1 MRCTASRLKNEPLLI
16 AILHIAI
23 GFLSVAQMSE
33 PKRISM
39 TTLAPAKKVSDKTQ
53 RLDSVKTQ
61 RFTLTL
67 RDSTEE
73 SCPEFNFADLLTS
86 VTKKKEAGGHVNGSA
101 APALLLDP
109 YADDDEDELR
119 NIAKK
124 FEEKYGLPVEKKKK
138 SRKYDD
144 YIDLGAGYDENDPF
158 IDNTD
163 AYDEIVPAEVTTA
176 HGGFYINSGAL
187 EFKPVEKKS
196 DSESDSSSSSSE
208 SDSSDSESE
217 GEAEADTSATP
228 ATKKRR
234 VIESD
239 DDDSKEESAGREAN
253 KSDSEA
259 TSKKKLRLEEGQ
271 NKRKKMSPVNESA
284 SKKIRPTVKELLAI
298 KRDKEKESDA
308 PNDKPT
314 TGTTKT
320 ATTDSSSGSS
330 GSSSDSSGSE
340 SSSED
345 EEGKDADVVE
355 NVGGEAKLPNNLSP
369 QLLAV
374 MEDIRKA
381 AASSEQ
387 GKCRFFSSE
396 INRLLLSVE
405 LQARQYS
412 CSKRQAIYNYLAGFL
427 PCTKHTLLKRAKNLV
442 LESVE
447 SKLRPTI
454 RKLQSAI
461 EKVIPEQ
468 IERHTNQ
475 CQRLAE
481 AK

>member
-1 MRCTASRLKNEPLLI
+1 MK
-16 AILHIAI
+16 
-23 GFLSVAQMSE
+23 
-33 PKRISM
+33 
-39 TTLAPAKKVSDKTQ
+39 
-53 RLDSVKTQ
+53 
-61 RFTLTL
+61 
-67 RDSTEE
+67 
-73 SCPEFNFADLLTS
+73 
-86 VTKKKEAGGHVNGSA
+86 
-101 APALLLDP
+101 
-109 YADDDEDELR
+109 
-119 NIAKK
+119 
-124 FEEKYGLPVEKKKK
+124 
-138 SRKYDD
+138 
-144 YIDLGAGYDENDPF
+144 
-158 IDNTD
+158 
-163 AYDEIVPAEVTTA
+163 
-176 HGGFYINSGAL
+176 
-187 EFKPVEKKS
+187 
-196 DSESDSSSSSSE
+196 
-208 SDSSDSESE
+208 
-217 GEAEADTSATP
+217 
-228 ATKKRR
+228 

-396 INRLLLSVE
+396 INRLLLS
-405 LQARQYS
+405 
-412 CSKRQAIYNYLAGFL
+412 
-427 PCTKHTLLKRAKNLV
+427 
-442 LESVE
+442 
-447 SKLRPTI
+447 
-454 RKLQSAI
+454 
-461 EKVIPEQ
+461 
-468 IERHTNQ
+468 
-475 CQRLAE
+475 
-481 AK
+481 